1 VYRATS
7 AGVRSFLLRTRHPT
21 SVSGSILVGTARE
34 AEPPEPENDMDDVRS
49 PDDLDPHERTREL
62 AAILVAG
69 YRRMNAARRASE
81 AVAEPPQKTLRGP
94 RAIRLGVP
102 QTQSD

>member
-1 VYRATS
+1 
-7 AGVRSFLLRTRHPT
+7 
-21 SVSGSILVGTARE
+21 
-34 AEPPEPENDMDDVRS
+34 MDDLRS
-49 PDDLDPHERTREL
+49 PDDLAPHERTREL

-69 YRRMNAARRASE
+69 YRRMNAARRTPE
-81 AVAEPPQKTLRGP
+81 PEEEPPRKTLRAS